1 MTFRFRAL
9 LKRSTTVNSLQLFQ
23 NPILR
28 RELLDRL
35 RSPKTLLAITAVAV
49 LSSLL
54 VLMRWPTD
62 ATIDLVS
69 QGALQVFRPVAMAI
83 AIAIMMLIPA
93 FPATALVTERR
104 RGTLTLLLNSPT
116 TPLQIYLGK
125 LCGNVLLSIVIFSVC
140 LPALMA
146 CYAMGGISILGHIA
160 PLIAVLLGMSIQYS
174 ALGLWISVRSQSAD
188 ASLRWTYAAVLML
201 AVLSIGPTVL
211 VGKLSG
217 IQSIIAH
224 WMTTLSPLPALQQ
237 ITGAQAQANEIGI
250 ATGWPEFLI
259 ASGVITVGLAI
270 ATLSKL
276 DPILLDRARPTG
288 KVVDH
293 KSSWFRRLAYLVD
306 PQRRT
311 SGIPWWLNPV
321 IVKEYR
327 TRKFGRLHWLL
338 RLVAAGGIVSLLLTV
353 AAATGT
359 VRWGVDRIASSM
371 VLMQVALLLLLG
383 PSLGANLIAAE
394 IESGG
399 WQLLRASP
407 ISPVRIVIGKLMST
421 VWTLLLLLL
430 ATLPGY
436 TVMSYIQP
444 AIGGQVG
451 NVVISLLIAI
461 ALVTS
466 ISACVSSFC
475 RTTAVATATSYAI
488 LLTLFAGTLL
498 IWLARGKPFGALFVE
513 RVLLFNPAAIALAE
527 MKTPGF
533 DQYTLAPL
541 GWYIGIALTIAC
553 ILILAVRTHRL
564 TRPD

>member
-1 MTFRFRAL
+1 MNTDL
-9 LKRSTTVNSLQLFQ
+9 LLQ

-28 RELLDRL
+28 RELLERL
-35 RSPKTLLAITAVAV
+35 RSSKTMFAIIALAV
-49 LSSLL
+49 LSSIL

-62 ATIDLVS
+62 ASIDLVS
-69 QGALQVFRPVAMAI
+69 QGSLQVFRPVAFSI

-93 FPATALVTERR
+93 FPATAFVSERR
-104 RGTLTLLLNSPT
+104 KGTLTLLLNSPT
-116 TPLQIYLGK
+116 SPGRIYLGK
-125 LCGNVLLSIVIFSVC
+125 LCANVLLAMIIFSVSI
-140 LPALMA
+140 PALMA
-146 CYAMGGISILGHIA
+146 CYAMGGISLMGHIG
-160 PLIAVLLGMSIQYS
+160 PLLLVFIGMAIQYS
-174 ALGLWISVRSQSAD
+174 ALGLWVSIRSQSAD
-188 ASLRWTYAAVLML
+188 ASLRVTYAAVLVL
-201 AVLSIGPTVL
+201 AVLSTGPTVL

-217 IQSIIAH
+217 SMSLVAH
-224 WMTTLSPLPALQQ
+224 WMTALSPLPALQQ
-237 ITGAQAQANEIGI
+237 ITGLQAQASEIGI
-250 ATGWPEFLI
+250 ATGWREFLMVSCI
-259 ASGVITVGLAI
+259 VSVVLAL
-270 ATLSKL
+270 ATLMKL

-288 KVVDH
+288 RVRDR
-293 KSSWFRRLAYLVD
+293 SSAGGWTRRFAYLVD
-306 PQRRT
+306 PQRRKA
-311 SGIPWWLNPV
+311 GIPWWLNPV
-321 IVKEYR
+321 MVKEFR

-338 RLVAAGGIVSLLLTV
+338 RLVAAGAIVSLLLTV
-353 AAATGT
+353 VAATGT
-359 VRWGVDRIASSM
+359 VNWGVDRIASSM

-399 WQLLRASP
+399 WQLLRVSPFSP
-407 ISPVRIVIGKLMST
+407 IRIVLGKLLST

-436 TVMSYIQP
+436 VVMSYIQP

-488 LLTLFAGTLL
+488 LLTMFAGTLL
-498 IWLARGKPFGALFVE
+498 IWLSRGQPFGPLLVE
-513 RVLLFNPAAIALAE
+513 RALLLNPAAIALAE

-533 DQYTLAPL
+533 ELYRLTPM
-541 GWYIGIALTIAC
+541 GWYVGIGLSLLC
-553 ILILAVRTHRL
+553 IVILSLRTFRL

>member
-1 MTFRFRAL
+1 MN
-9 LKRSTTVNSLQLFQ
+9 STLIFQ
-23 NPILR
+23 NPIFR
-28 RELLDRL
+28 RELLERL
-35 RSPKTLLAITAVAV
+35 RSAKTLLAIVAVAL
-49 LSSLL
+49 LSSML

-69 QGALQVFRPVAMAI
+69 QEAMQVFRPVALAI
-83 AIAIMMLIPA
+83 AVAIMMLIPA
-93 FPATALVTERR
+93 FPATAFVTERR

-125 LCGNVLLSIVIFSVC
+125 LCGNVLLSLVVFSAS

-146 CYAMGGISILGHIA
+146 CYAMGGISIWAHIV
-160 PLIAVLLGMSIQYS
+160 PLVLVLLGMSIQYS
-174 ALGLWISVRSQSAD
+174 ALGLWISIRSQSPD
-188 ASLRWTYAAVLML
+188 ASLRWTYAAVLGL

-237 ITGAQAQANEIGI
+237 ITGSQAQANEIGI
-250 ATGWPEFLI
+250 ATSWPEFLV
-259 ASGVITVGLAI
+259 ASCVITFALAL
-270 ATLSKL
+270 ATIIKL

-288 KVVDH
+288 KVIER
-293 KSSWFRRLAYLVD
+293 KSSWLRRLAYLVD
-306 PQRRT
+306 PQRRKP
-311 SGIPWWLNPV
+311 GIPWWLNPV
-321 IVKEYR
+321 MVKEYR

-353 AAATGT
+353 VAATGT

-371 VLMQVALLLLLG
+371 VLMQVALLLVLG

-394 IESGG
+394 VESGG

-407 ISPVRIVIGKLMST
+407 ISPWRIVVGKLMST

-444 AIGGQVG
+444 SIGGQVG
-451 NVVISLLIAI
+451 NVVISLVIAI
-461 ALVTS
+461 AMVTS

-488 LLTLFAGTLL
+488 LLSLFAGTLL
-498 IWLARGKPFGALFVE
+498 IWLARGKPFGPLLVE
-513 RVLLFNPAAIALAE
+513 RVLLFNPAAVALAE

-533 DQYTLAPL
+533 EQYSLAPL
-541 GWYIGIALTIAC
+541 GWYVGIGITVVC
-553 ILILAVRTHRL
+553 IGVLAVRTRRL
-564 TRPD
+564 TQPD

>member
-224 WMTTLSPLPALQQ
+224 WMTALSPLPALQQ

-321 IVKEYR
+321 MVKEYR

-553 ILILAVRTHRL
+553 ILILAIRTHRL